1 MGLRFFADHCISNS
15 VIQSLRESGHEVFQL
30 KDHLPMESP
39 DQVVLSTAQKLDSI
53 LLSLN
58 GYFANR
64 LKLSSSKFQ
73 GDYLTPS

>member
-39 DQVVLSTAQKLDSI
+39 DQGVLSTAEKLDSI

-58 GYFANR
+58 GD
-64 LKLSSSKFQ
+64 FQ
-73 GDYLTPS
+73 IDSTILQQIPKG

>member
-58 GYFANR
+58 GDFANR
-64 LKLSSSKFQ
+64 LNYPPANSK
-73 GDYLTPS
+73 GIISPS

>member
-30 KDHLPMESP
+30 KDLIPMESP